1 MLTKVIVFGATLFF
15 VGFIPFVF
23 SKDAYSIKREILDM
37 KEHAKTLSEEHIKLD
52 GMLRKLKQ
60 DCENNSKQLQIKNK
74 QADEK
79 TEAKMLEIHAVVIE
93 HGQAKIEERFS
104 MDALNTAYTM
114 RNKYALKVELYTQ
127 ELEQL
132 QNRKTSKLSERC
144 HRMKPEF
151 DIYGTKLSTR
161 SLPGQPK
168 ASDRAEIIVLQN
180 QLNHEKVIVT
190 GLISKISMLKNQ
202 IELTGKKC
210 ESELKELQELYV
222 NKTKTLNELIQ
233 DTDLVKVEVKEMRAN
248 SILVQKQLKSVTED
262 GEKLKAQSIALKN
275 QIETYFDDK
284 QCYKRIVSLTF
295 QFK

>member
-1 MLTKVIVFGATLFF
+1 MLTKEIVFGATLFF

-37 KEHAKTLSEEHIKLD
+37 KEHAKTLSQDHIKLEA
-52 GMLRKLKQ
+52 MLLKVKQ
-60 DCENNSKQLQIKNK
+60 DCENNRKQLRIRNK

-79 TEAKMLEIHAVVIE
+79 NEEKNLEFHAVIYEHSEAKLEE
-93 HGQAKIEERFS
+93 SFS

-132 QNRKTSKLSERC
+132 HNRKTSKLAERC

-190 GLISKISMLKNQ
+190 GLMSKISVLKKQ

-210 ESELKELQELYV
+210 ESDLKELQNYFV
-222 NKTKTLNELIQ
+222 NATIILNKLME

-248 SILVQKQLKSVTED
+248 SILIQKQLKSITED

-275 QIETYFDDK
+275 QIETYFEDK
-284 QCYKRIVSLTF
+284 QCYKRIVGLTF